1 MKPFLSRAPLSPAR
15 ARNCAL
21 MNQFATPGLGSLMAR
36 RFVAGAGQLGIFLA
50 GCVLFIGAFVDEMRQ
65 YYSLMFTDDPPR
77 LRYGLALAGV
87 GLCVLAWLWALVTS
101 VSLMR
106 EAKRNEREGKLC
118 VQSGAE
124 ATAVQTLRE

>member
-50 GCVLFIGAFVDEMRQ
+50 GFVLVVVWFVDEMRQ
-65 YYSLMFTDDPPR
+65 YYGLMFSDDQPH
-77 LRYGLALAGV
+77 LRYELVFAGIA
-87 GLCVLAWLWALVTS
+87 LCVLGWLWALVTS
-101 VSLMR
+101 LSVMR
-106 EAKRNEREGKLC
+106 AAKQDERAAKLA
-118 VQSGAE
+118 SS
-124 ATAVQTLRE
+124 

>member
-1 MKPFLSRAPLSPAR
+1 
-15 ARNCAL
+15 
-21 MNQFATPGLGSLMAR
+21 MNQFATPGLGSLLAR

-50 GCVLFIGAFVDEMRQ
+50 GFVLFVAWFVDVMRQ
-65 YYSLMFTDDPPR
+65 YYDLMFTDHEPHVRTR
-77 LRYGLALAGV
+77 LVFAGV
-87 GLCVLAWLWALVTS
+87 ALCAVGWLWALVTS

-106 EAKRNEREGKLC
+106 EAKRNERAGKLC